1 MSNKGDYTIE
11 LTEIV
16 VSLKNSLD
24 RCITLIRKITDENV
38 DLNKSNHTLNSKLE
52 ELQEEMANYTKVSF
66 VSNLSKQIT
75 EKDHQIVTLK
85 RKLCKLESEN
95 KELTKIKIDQ
105 KEEILI
111 EVGEKSSEKVD
122 TNEENNTSKSS
133 VRQFID
139 SLNKEE
145 KSNTIHLSELSD
157 NEEAEDSK
165 PIKIDNTDTEQDEQ
179 EETDEEDQDKDSAGE
194 DQDEESDREDE
205 EEESDGEDE
214 NEEEESDGE
223 DENEEEES
231 DRENEEEEEEEIDGE
246 EENEEEESDGEE
258 ENEEEESDG
267 EEIEF
272 EVKKIRRKNY
282 YVSNEEPQGVY
293 EIMDDEEVGD
303 KIGDLINNK
312 LVKST
317 N

>member
-133 VRQFID
+133 VKQFID

-165 PIKIDNTDTEQDEQ
+165 PIEIDNTDTEQDEQ

-205 EEESDGEDE
+205 EEEDENDKGEEDE
-214 NEEEESDGE
+214 ESDREEEDEESDGE
-223 DENEEEES
+223 
-231 DRENEEEEEEEIDGE
+231 EEEEE
-246 EENEEEESDGEE
+246 EE

>member
-122 TNEENNTSKSS
+122 SNEENNTSKSS
-133 VRQFID
+133 VKQFID
-139 SLNKEE
+139 SLNKED

-165 PIKIDNTDTEQDEQ
+165 PIEIDNTDTEQDEQ
-179 EETDEEDQDKDSAGE
+179 EETDEEDQDKDSDEE
-194 DQDEESDREDE
+194 DQ
-205 EEESDGEDE
+205 EEESDIEEKDWGED
-214 NEEEESDGE
+214 NVMS
-223 DENEEEES
+223 
-231 DRENEEEEEEEIDGE
+231 
-246 EENEEEESDGEE
+246 
-258 ENEEEESDG
+258 
-267 EEIEF
+267 
-272 EVKKIRRKNY
+272 
-282 YVSNEEPQGVY
+282 
-293 EIMDDEEVGD
+293 
-303 KIGDLINNK
+303 
-312 LVKST
+312 
-317 N
+317 

>member
-133 VRQFID
+133 VKQFID

-165 PIKIDNTDTEQDEQ
+165 PIEIDNTDTEQDEQ
-179 EETDEEDQDKDSAGE
+179 EETDEEEQDKDSTGE
-194 DQDEESDREDE
+194 DQDEESDREEEEESNGEDE

-214 NEEEESDGE
+214 NEEEESDKE
-223 DENEEEES
+223 DEEEEEEES
-231 DRENEEEEEEEIDGE
+231 DRENEEEE
-246 EENEEEESDGEE
+246 SDGEE
-258 ENEEEESDG
+258 EEEEEEESDG

>member
-66 VSNLSKQIT
+66 VSNLIKQIT

-133 VRQFID
+133 VKQFID

-165 PIKIDNTDTEQDEQ
+165 PIEIDNTDTEQDEQ
-179 EETDEEDQDKDSAGE
+179 EETDEEDQDNDSAGE
-194 DQDEESDREDE
+194 DQDEKSDREDEEEEEENDKVEEDEESDREEEDEESDREDE
-205 EEESDGEDE
+205 EEESDRLEED
-214 NEEEESDGE
+214 
-223 DENEEEES
+223 EEEES
-231 DRENEEEEEEEIDGE
+231 DRLEED
-246 EENEEEESDGEE
+246 
-258 ENEEEESDG
+258 EEEESDG

>member
-122 TNEENNTSKSS
+122 SNEENNTSKSS
-133 VRQFID
+133 VKQFID

-165 PIKIDNTDTEQDEQ
+165 PIEIDNTDTEQDEQ

-205 EEESDGEDE
+205 EEE
-214 NEEEESDGE
+214 
-223 DENEEEES
+223 
-231 DRENEEEEEEEIDGE
+231 EEEI
-246 EENEEEESDGEE
+246 DGEE

>member
-111 EVGEKSSEKVD
+111 EVGEKLSEKVD
-122 TNEENNTSKSS
+122 SNEENNTSKSS
-133 VRQFID
+133 VKQFID

-165 PIKIDNTDTEQDEQ
+165 PIEIDNTDTEQDEQ
-179 EETDEEDQDKDSAGE
+179 EETDEEDQDKDSAREEEEEEEEEDEENDREDKEEEEEESDGE
-194 DQDEESDREDE
+194 EEDEENDREDEEEESDRLEEDE
-205 EEESDGEDE
+205 EEESDGED
-214 NEEEESDGE
+214 
-223 DENEEEES
+223 
-231 DRENEEEEEEEIDGE
+231 
-246 EENEEEESDGEE
+246 
-258 ENEEEESDG
+258 EEEESDG